1 MKISKEEI
9 DLLAH
14 SLKEHNLSGIEYS
27 DNDFSLKLTD
37 NGVNNH
43 APFFLNNNKFESQT
57 KIEEPQSSDENP
69 ELATESK
76 IVTGTKV
83 KSPIVG
89 NYYNTKKPGEPP
101 FIKVGDKIQAGDVVA
116 IIEAMKVMN
125 EVKSPVSGVV
135 KELLIEN
142 GEFVDTMT
150 EIMTIEE
157 E

>member
-1 MKISKEEI
+1 MKLSKQDI
-9 DLLAH
+9 DLLAN

-37 NGVNNH
+37 NGVNKP
-43 APFFLNNNKFESQT
+43 APFFLNDNKFDNQT
-57 KIEEPQSSDENP
+57 KIEEQPQSEINEEKQEEKKEDNS
-69 ELATESK
+69 TK
-76 IVTGTKV
+76 I

-89 NYYNTKKPGEPP
+89 NFYSTKKPGEPP
-101 FIKVGDKIQAGDVVA
+101 FIKVGDKIKVGDVVA

-125 EVKSPVSGVV
+125 EVKSTVSGTV
-135 KELLIEN
+135 KEILIEN

-150 EIMTIEE
+150 EIIAIEE